1 MNSEMPA
8 KEGFVSFRGYNV
20 WYRIVGDREAS
31 GRFPL
36 LCLHGGPGAS
46 WDYFEP
52 PEAMAGTGRRVI
64 FYDQLGCGNSNVPTD
79 PSIYTRALYFEEV
92 GVVRH
97 ALGLGR
103 MHILGHSWGSMLAM
117 EYALTQPGG
126 ESLTL
131 ADTGPACLSGWQRRV
146 ASSPNFHPTCNKRFG
161 NMKPPVRL
169 TPLSIMR
176 QAGFNLVAT
185 LVAGLI
191 HGQTVRI
198 GWPTSLEM
206 RSIISCGSRVNGV

>member
-52 PEAMAGTGRRVI
+52 PEAMAGARRRVI
-64 FYDQLGCGNSNVPTD
+64 FYDQLGCSNSNVPTG
-79 PSIYTRALYFEEV
+79 PSIYTIALYLEEV

-103 MHILGHSWGSMLAM
+103 VHILGHSWGSMLAM

-126 ESLTL
+126 GESLTL
-131 ADTGPACLSGWQRRV
+131 ANTGASMPQWVAETRR
-146 ASSPNFHPTCNKRFG
+146 
-161 NMKPPVRL
+161 
-169 TPLSIMR
+169 
-176 QAGFNLVAT
+176 LVAE
-185 LVAGLI
+185 LPSDVQQMIRKHEAAGTTDSPEY
-191 HGQTVRI
+191 HEAGQVPNGSSSRTA
-198 GWPTSLEM
+198 G
-206 RSIISCGSRVNGV
+206 ISPI